1 MVKLVVENEAFKLLI
16 IAPTPHLANSANN
29 IKEMEA
35 EYMGIN
41 LQQVHAIV
49 CTYIFSLLPLITVLM

>member
-41 LQQVHAIV
+41 LQQEHTIV
-49 CTYIFSLLPLITVLM
+49 CI

>member
-1 MVKLVVENEAFKLLI
+1 MVKLVVENEAFKSLI
-16 IAPTPHLANSANN
+16 IAPTPHLANGANN

-41 LQQVHAIV
+41 LQQEHTIV
-49 CTYIFSLLPLITVLM
+49 CTFSAYSGSELTIH